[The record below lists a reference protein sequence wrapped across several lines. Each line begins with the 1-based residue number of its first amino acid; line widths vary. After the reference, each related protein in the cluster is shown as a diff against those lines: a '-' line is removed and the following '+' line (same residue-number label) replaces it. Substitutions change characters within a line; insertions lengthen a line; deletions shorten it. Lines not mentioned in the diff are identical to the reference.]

1 MLDERESLRDKVYT
15 LAEGGHSLFDE
26 KGDSDWDTIDDN
38 WVEYQKRT
46 WGIIE
51 LRAEEN
57 LPILRLQ
64 DMPPRNTKYHERLMY
79 SGVRG
84 GEPIES
90 SQFFDWKIC
99 RRQTQEMSKCQCIRS
114 HSVAVNFNT
123 LGGRGMSLMFD

>member
-1 MLDERESLRDKVYT
+1 MK
-15 LAEGGHSLFDE
+15 E

-38 WVEYQKRT
+38 WVGYQKRT

-51 LRAEEN
+51 LWAKRRAEEN
-57 LPILRLQ
+57 LPILRLE

-90 SQFFDWKIC
+90 PLFFDWKIC
-99 RRQTQEMSKCQCIRS
+99 RWQTQEMPKC
-114 HSVAVNFNT
+114 
-123 LGGRGMSLMFD
+123 